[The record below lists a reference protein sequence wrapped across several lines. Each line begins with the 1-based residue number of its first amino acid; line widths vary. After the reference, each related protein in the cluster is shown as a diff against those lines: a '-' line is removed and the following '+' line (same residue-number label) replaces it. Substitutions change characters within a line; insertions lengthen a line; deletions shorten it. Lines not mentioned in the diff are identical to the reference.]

1 MKRRRVS
8 IKDIAL
14 AAGVSHP
21 TVSRA
26 LRNQG
31 RMSEATRTR
40 IVALAEEMGYTPSL
54 VARGL
59 VTRRSHTVGFV
70 VANFADPFHGSV
82 AEGIEEE
89 AARHG
94 YDMFIASTA
103 VDPERELQTVRSFQG
118 RQVDAILISSSRVGS
133 RYAELLSEMDIP
145 IVLINNHAD
154 GEALHAVNH
163 DDYGGSRA
171 LMAHL
176 LARGCR
182 RIGYLGNG
190 RAGRANSERHRG
202 WADALAE
209 AGLPAAVAALGPNG
223 RSPGGVEG
231 TLALLAEA
239 EACWGGPPDAILCYN
254 DTMAMGALS
263 SLRRKGLRT
272 PEDVAVTGFDDIDA
286 AAYTHPA
293 LTTWRQPR
301 REMGVEAMR
310 MVLDLLE
317 PNRRSAVP
325 AVKEM
330 TGSLVVRESA

>member
-1 MKRRRVS
+1 MKKRRVS

-31 RMSEATRTR
+31 RMSEITRTR
-40 IVALAEEMGYTPSL
+40 IVAIAEEMGYTPSL

-70 VANFADPFHGSV
+70 VANFADPFHGDL

-133 RYAELLSEMDIP
+133 RYTELLSEMEIP

-163 DDYGGSRA
+163 DDYGGARG

-176 LARGCR
+176 LGRGRR
-182 RIGYLGNG
+182 RIAYLGNA
-190 RAGRANSERHRG
+190 RAGRANSERRRG

-209 AGLPAAVAALGPNG
+209 AGLAPEVLALGPNG

-231 TLALLAEA
+231 ALALLDAA
-239 EACWGGPPDAILCYN
+239 QSCWSGPPDAIFCYN
-254 DTMAMGALS
+254 DTMAMGALT
-263 SLRRKGLRT
+263 SLRRLGLRT
-272 PEDVAVTGFDDIDA
+272 PEDVAVTGFDDVDA
-286 AAYTHPA
+286 ATYALPA

-301 REMGVEAMR
+301 RQMGVEAMR
-310 MVLDLLE
+310 MVLALLE
-317 PNRRSAVP
+317 PSQRSAVP

-330 TGSLVVRESA
+330 TGELVVRESA